1 MSKKDPLVFI
11 GHIAESIEK
20 IENFSKGLSKE
31 DFFKDEMRQ
40 SAIVRQIEIIGEAS
54 KNITGSFRN
63 KYPNVPWKA
72 IIGTRDKLIHAY
84 FKVDMDIVWDVVENE
99 LPKLKEQINSIMNE
113 RLIK

>member
-1 MSKKDPLVFI
+1 MNERDEVYLKHVLEYLSRIEGSMSGKSKDDLENDVDLLD
-11 GHIAESIEK
+11 STLRRIE
-20 IENFSKGLSKE
+20 
-31 DFFKDEMRQ
+31 
-40 SAIVRQIEIIGEAS
+40 VIGEAV
-54 KNITGSFRN
+54 KNISPEL
-63 KYPNVPWKA
+63 KAQYPDVEWKG

>member
-1 MSKKDPLVFI
+1 SGKSKDDLENDVDLLD
-11 GHIAESIEK
+11 STLRRIE
-20 IENFSKGLSKE
+20 
-31 DFFKDEMRQ
+31 
-40 SAIVRQIEIIGEAS
+40 VIGEAV
-54 KNITGSFRN
+54 KNISSEL
-63 KYPNVPWKA
+63 KAQYPDVEWKD